1 MCDLRYRD
9 LVKLLVWLLW
19 SPVLFL
25 ELADLSQT
33 PPNVL
38 SELLYFLYDS
48 FLVLAGLFDMGAYFL
63 PQITDFLSA
72 VTALVILIV
81 VFWGLF
87 PAKDRILLDYF
98 SFHQSKIRVLFARSL
113 QDKSLV
119 FVTREY

>member
-1 MCDLRYRD
+1 M
-9 LVKLLVWLLW
+9 LLVWLLW

-33 PPNVL
+33 PTNVF

-81 VFWGLF
+81 VFGGLF

-113 QDKSLV
+113 QDKGLV